1 MKTLEFIYYL
11 RIRNKWKAQQEAIE
25 IPVKRKA
32 LLCRPLEGPLVEGL
46 VSTNNEY
53 GVVSMV

>member
-1 MKTLEFIYYL
+1 MNGTARDYWNSCEEEGL
-11 RIRNKWKAQQEAIE
+11 
-25 IPVKRKA
+25 A